1 MILNKQSPKGWKE
14 VKLHEVLDYEQP
26 TEYIVNSEI
35 LGEETQ
41 VPVLT
46 ANKGFIKGYTREKTG
61 ICKNLPVIIFD
72 DFTTDS
78 KFVNFP
84 FKVKSSAMKILKLK
98 DENAMLKYI
107 FYQMQTINVRA
118 TTHKRYYL
126 SEYQNLHFLFPLDS
140 NKKISFDKQSLIVQA
155 IETQFTRLDEAVK
168 SLNLVKAK
176 LEVYRKAVLN
186 ESFHGDGKTLS
197 QITKSDKH
205 SIKRGPFGGSLKKE
219 IFVPEGYK
227 VYEQKHAIQNDFS
240 IGRYYIN
247 KEKFEE
253 MKMFSVKSG
262 DFIISCSGTIGRIAE
277 IPKDAQEGIIN
288 QALLKLSLDSS
299 KILNKYFQYVFQSQF
314 VQRYLTKVSRGVA
327 IKNVPSVKELK
338 TIKFPVPSIQDQ
350 QSIVQAIESKF
361 SVIDKIETVV
371 EASLEKA
378 EMLKKSILKSAFE
391 GKLVKMEEA
400 SK

>member
-155 IETQFTRLDEAVK
+155 IETQFTRLDESVK
-168 SLNLVKAK
+168 LLNLVKAK
-176 LEVYRKAVLN
+176 LEVYRKAVLKKKL
-186 ESFHGDGKTLS
+186 DGLKTKKLVDFCNNFK
-197 QITKSDKH
+197 QDIVD
-205 SIKRGPFGGSLKKE
+205 GPFGSDLQRKDYLTQGIPVLKIQNVKENKIFLKKMDY
-219 IFVPEGYK
+219 IS
-227 VYEQKHAIQNDFS
+227 EQKYLELERHSFKP
-240 IGRYYIN
+240 G
-247 KEKFEE
+247 
-253 MKMFSVKSG
+253 
-262 DFIISCSGTIGRIAE
+262 
-277 IPKDAQEGIIN
+277 
-288 QALLKLSLDSS
+288 ALH
-299 KILNKYFQYVFQSQF
+299 
-314 VQRYLTKVSRGVA
+314 
-327 IKNVPSVKELK
+327 
-338 TIKFPVPSIQDQ
+338 DQ
-350 QSIVQAIESKF
+350 
-361 SVIDKIETVV
+361 
-371 EASLEKA
+371 
-378 EMLKKSILKSAFE
+378 
-391 GKLVKMEEA
+391 G
-400 SK
+400 